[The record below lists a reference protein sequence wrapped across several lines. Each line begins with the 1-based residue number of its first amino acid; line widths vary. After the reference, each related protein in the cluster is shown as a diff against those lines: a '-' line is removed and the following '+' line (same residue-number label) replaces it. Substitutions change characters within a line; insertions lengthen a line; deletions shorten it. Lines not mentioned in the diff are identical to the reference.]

1 MANIKYVKKR
11 SGDEQQPQAAPVV
24 RDFAMRPSRTS
35 QRAAAS
41 EPEPEPTHVPQK
53 PAAFPSLPANTPPP
67 PFDPKFSGHG
77 MRELMAAIETG
88 DKTRMEHIK
97 DHFKIEYEAGKD
109 PWYVALRRR
118 WDPKMVDSKTI
129 IEQIKDDFIP
139 GTYISR
145 FYPVC
150 CILSLSKAKLDTIMA
165 ENAAV
170 WETEA
175 EIPQYFKD
183 YRRRYPHA
191 IIDPEEPPPVEVVK
205 AIRFLRQ
212 QRLPVSLLGE
222 WQALPGPECPARR
235 QEVLQHQTEVDTLR
249 AQGNAEYAALDQ
261 RE

>member
-1 MANIKYVKKR
+1 MANIKYVKKS
-11 SGDEQQPQAAPVV
+11 SGDGQQPQAAPVV

-41 EPEPEPTHVPQK
+41 DPEPEPTHVPQK
-53 PAAFPSLPANTPPP
+53 PAAFPSLPANAQPSP

-77 MRELMAAIETG
+77 MRELMAAIETK
-88 DKTRMEHIK
+88 DETRMEHIK
-97 DHFKIEYEAGKD
+97 DHFKIKYEAGKD
-109 PWYVALRRR
+109 PWYAALRRR
-118 WDPKMVDSKTI
+118 WDPKMVDSKVTFESLWVSLRQTI
-129 IEQIKDDFIP
+129 IEQIKDDFIT

-150 CILSLSKAKLDTIMA
+150 CILNLSKAKLDTIMA

-183 YRRRYPHA
+183 YRKRYPQA
-191 IIDPEEPPPVEVVK
+191 IIDPDEPPPSEVVR

-222 WQALPGPECPARR
+222 WQALPGPE
-235 QEVLQHQTEVDTLR
+235 
-249 AQGNAEYAALDQ
+249 
-261 RE
+261 

>member
-118 WDPKMVDSKTI
+118 WDPKMVDSKVTFESLWTSLRQTI

-183 YRRRYPHA
+183 YRKRYSNA
-191 IIDPEEPPPVEVVK
+191 IIDPDEPPPTEVVR

-222 WQALPGPECPARR
+222 WQALPGPERSINVSKKTTQSKA
-235 QEVLQHQTEVDTLR
+235 TLP
-249 AQGNAEYAALDQ
+249 NLP
-261 RE
+261 